1 MKQIEINSFRD
12 ILLDDLEHIIL
23 NEYLHNDL
31 NGDNVSTF
39 YDPNNLR
46 GYKFTKKY
54 NLIYQ
59 NDDFNY
65 HHDPK
70 FNRNS
75 TNILKNIIL
84 QNHDK
89 FFLVIDNGLFDYHTL
104 MTLEN
109 CQVWPRKYFTTA
121 KCKKFINTGSTDD
134 SVIEKT
140 RNHWFCSILGRND
153 LFRSMMFDWIIDNGL
168 DKNNKVSYLAY
179 GQDGLRDLNNSN
191 ENLRSQNIISKYKN
205 LLPFNNF
212 ENKNDIPTDN
222 DGRLRKVMPLY
233 DCLFNLVMET
243 FAVEPNAYLT
253 EKTGNAIRYGHI
265 PIIIGGSGSMK
276 KLQDMGMIV
285 PDYIKWPIWDDLPID
300 QEQYSKLDIMHRQL
314 YKFFEKNKLNDIAED
329 WYPYA
334 LRNFKKFKNIEGD
347 CMEEEKEICRWIL
360 TSTHNLN
367 NKKYQY
373 LYA

>member
-1 MKQIEINSFRD
+1 
-12 ILLDDLEHIIL
+12 
-23 NEYLHNDL
+23 
-31 NGDNVSTF
+31 
-39 YDPNNLR
+39 
-46 GYKFTKKY
+46 
-54 NLIYQ
+54 
-59 NDDFNY
+59 
-65 HHDPK
+65 
-70 FNRNS
+70 
-75 TNILKNIIL
+75 
-84 QNHDK
+84 
-89 FFLVIDNGLFDYHTL
+89 
-104 MTLEN
+104 
-109 CQVWPRKYFTTA
+109 
-121 KCKKFINTGSTDD
+121 
-134 SVIEKT
+134 
-140 RNHWFCSILGRND
+140 
-153 LFRSMMFDWIIDNGL
+153 MFDWIIDNGL